1 MVSGAN
7 QATDYGHDFFRSYNG
22 VSNGN
27 HVVTVI
33 TYEPT
38 GNFSIKRI
46 PGLLTQTTIGLGF
59 GDMNASGSYTTTDIR
74 CSGPCSNNSVEDVL
88 YSQNN
93 KFRAAFD
100 VNGDGL
106 GDNRDLFALGQELI
120 SRGASQSILN
130 SYTDLL
136 LFRGDMTGNGT
147 TDVSDMAALYNAI
160 GSYSWQTDL
169 HVESNQNVV
178 NIDDVKDM
186 VFKVFRTVAGDFNLD
201 GSVNAADYVVW
212 RKSGAI
218 GADARFHQG
227 DGDFDGDVDSA
238 DLALW
243 KASFGFVRQP
253 LAPGSGSGTLL
264 AAVPEPTAVALGAF
278 GIFGTI
284 ALRRR
289 TARARFDGTTFGN
302 I

>member
-1 MVSGAN
+1 MVSGLN
-7 QATDYGHDFFRSYNG
+7 QAMQYDHEFLRTSSG
-22 VSNGN
+22 VTNGN

-46 PGLLTQTTIGLGF
+46 PGLLTQTSIGLGF
-59 GDMNASGSYTTTDIR
+59 GDMNSSSSFTTTDIR
-74 CSGPCSNNSVEDVL
+74 CASGTGACGNNSAEDVL

-106 GDNRDLFALGQELI
+106 ADNRDLFALGNELI
-120 SRGASQSILN
+120 SRGASQTVLN

-136 LFRGDMTGNGT
+136 LFRGDMTGNSV
-147 TDVSDMAALYNAI
+147 TDVADMAALYNAI

-186 VFKVFRTVAGDFNLD
+186 VFKIFRTVAGDFNLD
-201 GSVNAADYVVW
+201 GTVNAADYVVW
-212 RKSGAI
+212 RKSGSV
-218 GADARFHQG
+218 GSGARFMQG
-227 DGDFDGDVDSA
+227 DADFDGDVDNA
-238 DLALW
+238 DLALLR
-243 KASFGFVRQP
+243 ANFGFVRQP
-253 LAPGSGSGTLL
+253 LSAGSGSGVGF
-264 AAVPEPTAVALGAF
+264 AAVPEPAGALL
-278 GIFGTI
+278 
-284 ALRRR
+284 ALLGCMVTSMFRWRNR
-289 TARARFDGTTFGN
+289 NSLRK
-302 I
+302 